1 MEFRGI
7 IHRTRFLEV
16 YHKCKKTPE
25 LVSAVYILTSD
36 EELWS
41 RTQECLS
48 PDSIDFSKTRI
59 RGISTAA
66 YTLYMAARDL
76 YKGSDMLS
84 IYAMTDSVAVPPR
97 VVSIID
103 SALLIRRSD
112 YEVFDRLLRG
122 PQTQNPGSDTV

>member
-1 MEFRGI
+1 MEFRGFL
-7 IHRTRFLEV
+7 HRARFLEV

-36 EELWS
+36 EELWG
-41 RTQECLS
+41 RTRECIA
-48 PDSIDFSKTRI
+48 PNRIDFSKTQI
-59 RGISTAA
+59 RGISTTA

-84 IYAMTDSVAVPPR
+84 LYAMIDPVAVPPK
-97 VVSIID
+97 VINIVS

-112 YEVFDRLLRG
+112 NEAFERLLYE
-122 PQTQNPGSDTV
+122 